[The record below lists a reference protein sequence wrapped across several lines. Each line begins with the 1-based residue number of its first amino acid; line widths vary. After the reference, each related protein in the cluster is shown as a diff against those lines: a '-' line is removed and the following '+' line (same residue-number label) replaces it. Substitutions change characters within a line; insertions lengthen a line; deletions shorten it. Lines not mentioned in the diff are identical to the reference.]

1 MTILKDRT
9 RLTDLLLFCYK
20 NLSIILSKNVF
31 DNLTK
36 QVYNLEQN
44 TKEKNTNGRKNK
56 SKKTKY
62 ENISII

>member
-20 NLSIILSKNVF
+20 NLSIILLKNVF